1 MHVCIRG
8 CRRTYTSLCVCNYR
22 GALFFHPLSIIFIP
36 NGTIV
41 KDPFLVG
48 CLHSTYACEYFF
60 ASYFTDLS
68 YLTPSL
74 YKLTFVCKMIGTIF
88 SILLTILK
96 LCFATSPI
104 IGIILIFVLNKNNV
118 PDDKN
123 KKPDF
128 YFEVD

>member
-1 MHVCIRG
+1 
-8 CRRTYTSLCVCNYR
+8 
-22 GALFFHPLSIIFIP
+22 
-36 NGTIV
+36 
-41 KDPFLVG
+41 
-48 CLHSTYACEYFF
+48 
-60 ASYFTDLS
+60 
-68 YLTPSL
+68 
-74 YKLTFVCKMIGTIF
+74 MIGTIF